1 MAQIVFL
8 PTVRTLQRQ
17 FEELALF
24 TEKTANGDL
33 FFAGL
38 LDGEVEVS
46 FDHTGDWTISD
57 ISIVASD
64 GRSTKNGG
72 KLKRVN
78 INADDAPALY
88 WLLLDRLTD
97 VYATIIDEWVAF
109 ELAEAA

>member
-1 MAQIVFL
+1 MGQVVSL
-8 PTVRTLQRQ
+8 PRTRTLRRQ

-24 TEKTANGDL
+24 TEKTPNGDL

-46 FDHTGDWTISD
+46 FDHTGQWHISD
-57 ISIVASD
+57 ISIIVSD
-64 GRSTKNGG
+64 GRSVRNGG

-78 INADDAPALY
+78 VNADAAPALY

-97 VYATIIDEWVAF
+97 VYAATIQDWV
-109 ELAEAA
+109 EAA